1 MTSFEWQYL
10 CAVPFLP
17 ALYREVKKRLSPVV
31 RSFSQRPEILDV
43 GGRKSHYTIGIPAEI
58 TIAELPRVSDV
69 QEKLHLGITDAIM
82 EQTKAR
88 RSNIR
93 TIVYDD
99 MTHSKLPDASYDTVI
114 SVEVLEH
121 VEEDEKFVKEVY
133 RVLRPG
139 GVFIMTTPNGEFVP
153 NNNPDHKRHYRRQQ
167 LHDVLATAFE
177 TVQVDFAVKAGMFY
191 EMGLWSWSIKRP
203 IRTLLSMFGNVA
215 NGFQSGGQA
224 LKNQSQGTV
233 HLIAVAK
240 KSANAT
246 TPAPTRDQAFA
257 NTASS

>member
-10 CAVPFLP
+10 CAAPFLP
-17 ALYREVKKRLSPVV
+17 ALYREVKKRLNPVV
-31 RSFSQRPEILDV
+31 RSLAKRSEILDV
-43 GGRKSHYTIGIPAEI
+43 GGRKSHYTIGVPAEI

-69 QEKLHLGITDAIM
+69 QERLHLGITDAIM

-93 TIVYDD
+93 SIVYDD
-99 MTHSKLPDASYDTVI
+99 MTHSNLPDNSYDAVI

-121 VEEDEKFVKEVY
+121 VEEDSKFVHEVY

-139 GVFIMTTPNGEFVP
+139 GVFIMSTPNGEFVV

-167 LHDVLATAFE
+167 LHDVLASAFE
-177 TVQVDFAVKAGMFY
+177 TVQVDFAVKSGRYY
-191 EMGLWSWSIKRP
+191 EWGLGSWSLRKP
-203 IRTLLSMFGNVA
+203 VQTLLSMFGNVV
-215 NGFQSGGQA
+215 NGFQSA
-224 LKNQSQGTV
+224 SNVLKNQDQGTI

-240 KSANAT
+240 KSASASNHA
-246 TPAPTRDQAFA
+246 PAR
-257 NTASS
+257 TASYANSN